1 MNFVKKNFLVVMNL
15 ISVLFIIISIGSITS
30 SGIAE
35 GRNTFY
41 KTISFS
47 QKPFNMTIK
56 MYQDGMRLSYTF
68 LNVLFFVGL
77 ILLIISAINYCKSN
91 KIKGIILIIIDII
104 FSAISFILYKNGNYL
119 LMTGFVIT
127 MFVLQFSL
135 QSNLRNKVY
144 TAITIASSIGLWI
157 INIYFLIKQ
166 FTMMIGVTDVIGVL
180 LDDLIKVSRINAICL
195 SLFIIPCIISIVG
208 NFRTEKYKN

>member
-1 MNFVKKNFLVVMNL
+1 MNFIKKNFSIVMNL
-15 ISVLFIIISIGSITS
+15 ISVLFVIISIGSITS
-30 SGIAE
+30 YGLSE

-47 QKPFNMTIK
+47 PKPFNLTNGDK
-56 MYQDGMRLSYTF
+56 VSYLL
-68 LNVLFFVGL
+68 LNVLFFTGL
-77 ILLIISAINYCKSN
+77 ILLVVSALNYCKNN
-91 KIKGIILIIIDII
+91 KIKGIILIIIDVI
-104 FSAISFILYKNGNYL
+104 FSAISFVLFQNGSYL

-127 MFVLQFSL
+127 MFMLQFSL

-166 FTMMIGVTDVIGVL
+166 FAMMVGIADVVGVL
-180 LDDLIKVSRINAICL
+180 LDDLIKISRTNAICL
-195 SLFIIPCIISIVG
+195 SLFIIPGIISIIGSVKI
-208 NFRTEKYKN
+208 EE

>member
-1 MNFVKKNFLVVMNL
+1 MNFVKKNFSVVMNL
-15 ISVLFIIISIGSITS
+15 ISVLFVIISIGSITS
-30 SGIAE
+30 YGLSE

-47 QKPFNMTIK
+47 SKPFNLTNGDK
-56 MYQDGMRLSYTF
+56 VSFLL
-68 LNVLFFVGL
+68 LNVLFFTGL
-77 ILLIISAINYCKSN
+77 ILLVMSALNYCKNN

-104 FSAISFILYKNGNYL
+104 FSTISFVLFQNGNYL

-127 MFVLQFSL
+127 MFMLQFSL
-135 QSNLRNKVY
+135 QSNLRSKVY
-144 TAITIASSIGLWI
+144 TTITIASSIGLWI

-166 FTMMIGVTDVIGVL
+166 FTMMVGIADVVGLL
-180 LDDLIKVSRINAICL
+180 LDDLIKISRTNATCL

-208 NFRTEKYKN
+208 NIRAE